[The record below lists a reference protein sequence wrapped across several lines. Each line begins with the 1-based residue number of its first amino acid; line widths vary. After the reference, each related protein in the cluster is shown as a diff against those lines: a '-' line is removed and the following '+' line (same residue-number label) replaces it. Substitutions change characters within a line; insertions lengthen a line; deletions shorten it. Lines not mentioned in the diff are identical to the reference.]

1 MGGYLVQ
8 LALGGPG
15 DGPAHRRLD
24 WDEAGGE
31 GFGAGGDE
39 VRHGGRFLWV
49 DWLVGRSV
57 PDGLL
62 LDPRLSGVVLWRAVP
77 GRGGAGLVVS
87 SRPRGGGAG
96 RDKKVH
102 SGGGMRDTVGMA
114 PEDESENGVLEGVF
128 ALGAGADEVAKRVAL
143 EQRVLAE
150 LLGLRKATG
159 VLTVQKFGRFETLR
173 LVCGGDDLLDAY
185 LMFQRELERY
195 RHSGRNEAAAALSL
209 SSAAD
214 SVLDRL
220 QLTAE
225 ALSPGEAWRDQRT
238 ARRWSDAGMPV
249 IARDLVYF
257 AQVAGRLGTET
268 LSIQL
273 DGQGTE
279 LAVVIDQMTTVGL
292 PTKAPLIQ
300 VWHYPDGEEP
310 RQVELDLDHYASTEV
325 RHPDRMMR
333 RYRLL
338 LELPDQAGTAED
350 CAGEADAESGS
361 DTGGGH
367 LPDRDCLDRQAG
379 SGGQARAIRDD
390 GAARA
395 HEEVL
400 ASLAKR
406 QNDDDDVPLLSVSIT
421 GRDAPMRSVFFEDHS
436 HLQTRLTTYR
446 SIVTIEV
453 SPADSAGRRD

>member
-1 MGGYLVQ
+1 MGG
-8 LALGGPG
+8 
-15 DGPAHRRLD
+15 
-24 WDEAGGE
+24 
-31 GFGAGGDE
+31 
-39 VRHGGRFLWV
+39 
-49 DWLVGRSV
+49 LVGRSV
-57 PDGLL
+57 PDGPL

-87 SRPRGGGAG
+87 RRPRDGGAG

-128 ALGAGADEVAKRVAL
+128 ALGAGADEVAERVAL
-143 EQRVLAE
+143 EERVLAE

-257 AQVAGRLGTET
+257 ARVSGRLGSET
-268 LSIQL
+268 LSVTLGGDAQAGLMVI
-273 DGQGTE
+273 
-279 LAVVIDQMTTVGL
+279 IDQMTTTAL
-292 PTKAPLIQ
+292 PVRSPLIQ

-379 SGGQARAIRDD
+379 NGGQARAIQDD

-406 QNDDDDVPLLSVSIT
+406 QNDDDDIPLLSVSIT

-436 HLQTRLTTYR
+436 HLPPHLQTRLTTYR